1 MIREIELLAP
11 AKNLECGIAAIDHGA
26 DAVYIGANSFG
37 ARVAAGNSIEDIEQL
52 CHYAHQYNVKVYVT
66 INTIIYDDEID
77 RVESLIRQL
86 QDIGVDAI
94 LVQDM
99 AILKICDNIK
109 SRIILHASTQTDN
122 RNIRKVEWLK
132 KLGFSRVVLA
142 RELSLKEISAIH
154 KAIPDIE
161 LEVFVHGALCVSYSG
176 ACYASEY
183 CFHRSAN
190 RGNCAQF
197 CRLKFDLRDSADK
210 TVQKEKY
217 MLSLKDMCRIHSLKE
232 LLDAGATSLKIEG
245 RLKNVSYVKNVVAAY
260 SQELD
265 RIISLYP
272 DKYKRSSAG
281 KSVCSFKPDLNKT
294 FNRGFTDYFLFGRKE
309 GLASVNTPKAIGEF
323 VGKVKEVRQNSF
335 SVSGTNAFSN
345 GDGLCFINDKQ
356 QLEGFRVNKVLNNR
370 LFPLKMPVS
379 LKPHMA
385 LYRNNDQLFENMMSA
400 STANRKISINM
411 ILSAAQDYVELMMKD
426 NDGHIVI
433 ERMSYNSDKAQKSQE
448 ENMKRQLSKLGNTP
462 YVADEIIITSATE
475 TRFIPS
481 SILVELRRRTLD
493 KFFNQFMLSQNR
505 GGFLS
510 HILHEDTDTNIN
522 AEDINAAN
530 VANKFAR
537 RLYDEIGPKDA
548 PDAFET
554 IRHDADSCTQIMT
567 CRYCIRYEMGYCT
580 KQKGK
585 KAPWK
590 EPLYLVLNDDR
601 KFRLKFDCINCQ
613 MKIYAE
619 K

>member
-11 AKNLECGIAAIDHGA
+11 AKNLECGMAAIDHGA

-77 RVESLIRQL
+77 RVEGLIRQL

-99 AILKICDNIK
+99 AILKICGNIK

-122 RNIRKVEWLK
+122 RNIKKVEWLK

-411 ILSAAQDYVELMMKD
+411 ILSAAQDYVELMIKD

-448 ENMKRQLSKLGNTP
+448 ENMERQLSKLGNTP

-493 KFFNQFMLSQNR
+493 KFSNQFMLSQNR
-505 GGFLS
+505 GSLS
-510 HILHEDTDTNIN
+510 RILHEDTDTNIN

>member
-77 RVESLIRQL
+77 RVEGLIRQL

-99 AILKICDNIK
+99 AILKICGNIK

-122 RNIRKVEWLK
+122 RNIKKVEWLK

-197 CRLKFDLRDSADK
+197 CRLKFYLRDSADK
-210 TVQKEKY
+210 TVQKGKY

-323 VGKVKEVRQNSF
+323 VGKVKEVRKNSF

-493 KFFNQFMLSQNR
+493 KFSNQFMLSQNR
-505 GGFLS
+505 GSLS
-510 HILHEDTDTNIN
+510 RILHEDTDTNIN

-554 IRHDADSCTQIMT
+554 IRHDADCTQIMT

>member
-11 AKNLECGIAAIDHGA
+11 AKNLECGMAAIDHGA
-26 DAVYIGANSFG
+26 DAVYIGADSFG

-99 AILKICDNIK
+99 AILKICGNIK

-122 RNIRKVEWLK
+122 RNIKKVEWLK

-197 CRLKFDLRDSADK
+197 CRLKFDLRDSANK

-411 ILSAAQDYVELMMKD
+411 ILSAAQDYVELMIKD
-426 NDGHIVI
+426 NDGHVVI

-462 YVADEIIITSATE
+462 YAADEIIITSATE

-493 KFFNQFMLSQNR
+493 KFSNQFMLSQNR
-505 GGFLS
+505 GSLS
-510 HILHEDTDTNIN
+510 RILHEDTDTNIN

-585 KAPWK
+585 KSPWK
-590 EPLYLVLNDDR
+590 EPLYLVLNDNR

>member
-11 AKNLECGIAAIDHGA
+11 AKNLECGMAAIDHGA

-109 SRIILHASTQTDN
+109 SKIILHASTQTDN
-122 RNIRKVEWLK
+122 RNIKKVEWLK

-142 RELSLKEISAIH
+142 RELSLKEISTIH

-197 CRLKFDLRDSADK
+197 CRLRFDLRDSADK

-272 DKYKRSSAG
+272 GKYKRSSAG
-281 KSVCSFKPDLNKT
+281 KSVCSFKSDLNKT

-335 SVSGTNAFSN
+335 SVSGTNAFNN

-385 LYRNNDQLFENMMSA
+385 LYRNNDQLFENTMSA

-411 ILSAAQDYVELMMKD
+411 ILSAAQDYVELMIKD

-462 YVADEIIITSATE
+462 YVADEIIITSVTE

-493 KFFNQFMLSQNR
+493 KFSNQFMLSQNR
-505 GGFLS
+505 GSQS

-590 EPLYLVLNDDR
+590 EPLYLVLNDNR

>member
-77 RVESLIRQL
+77 RVEGLIRQL

-99 AILKICDNIK
+99 AILKICGNIK

-122 RNIRKVEWLK
+122 RNIKKVEWLK

-210 TVQKEKY
+210 TVQKGKY

-281 KSVCSFKPDLNKT
+281 KSVCSFKSDLNKT

-411 ILSAAQDYVELMMKD
+411 ILSAAQDYVELMIKD
-426 NDGHIVI
+426 NDGYVVI

-462 YVADEIIITSATE
+462 YVADEIIITSSTE

-493 KFFNQFMLSQNR
+493 KFSNQFMLSQNR
-505 GGFLS
+505 GSLS

>member
-11 AKNLECGIAAIDHGA
+11 AKNLECGMAAIDHGA

-99 AILKICDNIK
+99 AILKICGNIK

-142 RELSLKEISAIH
+142 RELSLKEISTIH

-210 TVQKEKY
+210 TVQKGKY

-505 GGFLS
+505 GGSLS
-510 HILHEDTDTNIN
+510 RILHEDTDTNIN

>member
-99 AILKICDNIK
+99 AILKICGNIK

-122 RNIRKVEWLK
+122 RNIKKVEWLK

-197 CRLKFDLRDSADK
+197 CRLKFDLRDSANK

-245 RLKNVSYVKNVVAAY
+245 RLKNGSYVKNVVAAY

-379 LKPHMA
+379 LKPHIA
-385 LYRNNDQLFENMMSA
+385 LYRNNDQLFENTMSA

-411 ILSAAQDYVELMMKD
+411 ILSAAQDYVELMIKD

-462 YVADEIIITSATE
+462 YVADEIIITSVTE

-493 KFFNQFMLSQNR
+493 KFSNQFMLSQNR
-505 GGFLS
+505 GSLS
-510 HILHEDTDTNIN
+510 RILHEDTDTNIN